1 MAARLARFKLRSKL
15 TIESLDWPAVAL
27 RGPRVAEAPPV
38 VGGEL
43 LGLPFAWNG
52 VAGLDLLGPD
62 AETVVTGL
70 DGLRWCGDEAW
81 EALRIEAGIPTM
93 GRELDGRTIAAE
105 AGLVERTVSF
115 TKGCYTGQEL
125 VARLDARGNRVA
137 RRLCGIV
144 LDAPATEP
152 GGLVGADLTVA
163 DGDGKVVGAVTSAAW
178 CPGVGA
184 VAGLAYVHR
193 SVDHGTAV
201 AAGDPSVVGRVAPLP
216 LA

>member
-1 MAARLARFKLRSKL
+1 M
-15 TIESLDWPAVAL
+15 VAL
-27 RGPRVAEAPPV
+27 RGPRVAEAPPA
-38 VGGEL
+38 VGGDTCSA
-43 LGLPFAWNG
+43 LPFAWNG
-52 VAGLDLLGPD
+52 VAGFDLLGPSRGRR
-62 AETVVTGL
+62 AGPT
-70 DGLRWCGDEAW
+70 LRWCGDEAW
-81 EALRIEAGIPTM
+81 EALRIEAGIPAM

-152 GGLVGADLTVA
+152 GGLVGAEPDRGRRRRQGGRR
-163 DGDGKVVGAVTSAAW
+163 GDVGGLV
-178 CPGVGA
+178 PGVGA

-193 SVDHGTAV
+193 SVEPRHARST
-201 AAGDPSVVGRVAPLP
+201 AGDPSVVGRVAPLP